1 MGSRA
6 IAIELG
12 HGPTVIPGASARLNG
27 PTPPQW
33 YTFPPTNSDGY
44 AVVADVDDALSDSG
58 IEVTCPGY
66 EPVSV
71 HVRLTSIL
79 DRTGPQNQT
88 IRFGG
93 GPTDPYDIVLPALV
107 PSVPA
112 PLPFVP
118 FTGAF
123 CIPDALPGIPFG
135 DHARIWTPAFGCYR
149 GTPWQ
154 GAMLAEIVKRGY
166 GWIELQVSG
175 NPYHTDYPEIPLD
188 VPAMVADLIACR
200 KAGVRTILAFRDDQ
214 GPDLSYLA
222 PLAAAT
228 QGLVDCVMGIYEMNG
243 VFQDNIDTVASVL
256 HQQRVLWPK
265 AITAFHST
273 TQDDG
278 SAGFGDSAFW
288 NRVAPDVDV
297 YFLQQSGWNHAV
309 AATADRCSDFAWR
322 LNNGHNGWPQ
332 LKYGVVE
339 FELTTSVTYRGQPEA
354 YGVQMMH
361 DVFAAMTDPTAKP
374 TGFMDG
380 GDPALVS

>member
-1 MGSRA
+1 MANRA
-6 IAIELG
+6 IAIEIG

-27 PTPPQW
+27 PTPDVW
-33 YTFPPTNSDGY
+33 YDYPLTNSDGY
-44 AVVADVDDALSDSG
+44 AVLNIEDGLGDSQV
-58 IEVTCPGY
+58 EVTCPGY
-66 EPVSV
+66 TPVSYHV
-71 HVRLTSIL
+71 HLTSVR
-79 DRTGPQNQT
+79 DPGGAQNQT

-93 GPTDPYDIVLPALV
+93 GAPDPNDITFPALV
-107 PSVPA
+107 PTVPK
-112 PLPFVP
+112 PLPFAP

-123 CIPDALPGIPFG
+123 CIPGALPGIPYG
-135 DHARIWTPAFGCYR
+135 DGARIWTPAFGCYR

-154 GAMLAEIVKRGY
+154 AQMLAETTKRKY

-175 NPYHTDYPEIPLD
+175 FPYRSDYPELPLD
-188 VPAMVADLIACR
+188 VPAIVADLVACR
-200 KAGVRTILAFRDDQ
+200 VAGLRTILAFRDDQ

-228 QGLVDCVMGIYEMNG
+228 QDLVDCVMGMYEMNG
-243 VFQDNIDTVASVL
+243 VFQDDIPTIASVL
-256 HQQRVLWPK
+256 HQQRVLWPN

-278 SAGFGDSAFW
+278 GAGFGDSAFW
-288 NRVAPDVDV
+288 NLVAPDVDV
-297 YFLQQSGWNHAV
+297 YFMQQSGWAHPV
-309 AATADRCSDFAWR
+309 AATADRFYDFAWR
-322 LNNGHNGWPQ
+322 LNNGHNGWPK

-361 DVFAAMTDPTAKP
+361 DVFAAITDPTAKP

-380 GDPALVS
+380 GDPALVGE